1 MARGALGVVLAAGP
15 IAQPGVSYTV
25 INTRFDVLDTVMT
38 PGDPGIA
45 AEPGVT
51 FFYVQDVCPLDP
63 VGHIGLVSD
72 PSVLP
77 MVTNALDPAHPQS
90 VVCGT
95 GQPY

>member
-1 MARGALGVVLAAGP
+1 MARGALGVVLAMRPLHESA
-15 IAQPGVSYTV
+15 VE
-25 INTRFDVLDTVMT
+25 
-38 PGDPGIA
+38 IA

-51 FFYVQDVCPLDP
+51 FFDVQDVCPLDP
-63 VGHIGLVSD
+63 VGHIGLAPD

-77 MVTNALDPAHPQS
+77 MVTNALDPAHPQP